1 LFTIMV
7 YSMRKM
13 IRKWLG
19 IKDFPLFEVRSEIHE
34 ILYSQP
40 YFEDIVGRL
49 ERRRKTKEVED
60 LHNTIQ
66 QAIDFQVSGEK
77 FIDDIVERIRKK
89 QL

>member
-1 LFTIMV
+1 MK
-7 YSMRKM
+7 KM

-34 ILYSQP
+34 ILYSP
-40 YFEDIVGRL
+40 DYTEDIAARVD
-49 ERRRKTKEVED
+49 RRRAAREVED
-60 LHNTIQ
+60 LHTITRA
-66 QAIDFQVSGEK
+66 AIDYQISGEK